1 MDAQP
6 ADVPP
11 RPDLSLDVD
20 VVVVGAGLA
29 GLTATRSLAAAGRA
43 VAVLEARPR
52 VGGRLETTDV
62 DGLPVE
68 LGGMWVA
75 PYQDAVIGLLDELGI
90 GRYPTHFEG
99 RSVFIGRGGRI
110 EHEPDVLPLVPAA
123 AAAYGKGAALLDRLA
138 HEVDP
143 ERPWAHP
150 DAAALDGISFEA
162 WLRREVDHADARE
175 LLTTYLGGG
184 FMTRTAD
191 QFSVLGAL
199 VMIAGAGGLDELLDP
214 RQVLATRIEGGAQ
227 GLACRLA
234 AELGER
240 VHLAR
245 PVRAIE
251 WSETGG
257 VTAIADGAVVRA
269 RAAILA
275 VPPNLLPRIEF
286 RPGLPVWRTAATAA
300 MHQGVV
306 NKVQVIYE
314 APFWRAAGLS
324 GAGFAPGEL
333 IREVYD
339 NSPADGS
346 RGVLVTF
353 LTAEVGAR
361 AAGISI
367 SARKKEIYESLVR
380 YFGRKAARPLA
391 YVERD
396 WSTEPWTRGAYGATF
411 EVGGVTKH
419 WEVARRP
426 IGPLRFA
433 STDIAGVG
441 HIHMDGAVRMGRAAA
456 ASILEA
462 G

>member
-6 ADVPP
+6 SEVAPK
-11 RPDLSLDVD
+11 PDIELDVD
-20 VVVVGAGLA
+20 CVVIGAGLA
-29 GLTATRSLAAAGRA
+29 GLTVARTLVAAGRE

-52 VGGRLETTDV
+52 VGGRLETIDV
-62 DGLPVE
+62 DGFPIE

-75 PYQDAVIGLLDELGI
+75 PYQDAVIGLLEELGI

-99 RSVFIGRGGRI
+99 RNVFIGRGGRS
-110 EHEPDVLPLVPAA
+110 EHEHDDSPLGPAA
-123 AAAYGKGAALLDRLA
+123 TAAYEKGAAILDRLA
-138 HEVDP
+138 HEIDP
-143 ERPWAHP
+143 ERPWGHP
-150 DAAALDGISFEA
+150 EAGALDGISFET

-199 VMIAGAGGLDELLDP
+199 VMIAGAGGLQELLDP

-227 GLACRLA
+227 GLAIRIA
-234 AELGER
+234 DELGDR
-240 VHLAR
+240 VHLGR
-245 PVRAIE
+245 PVRAVE
-251 WSETGG
+251 WNKAGG
-257 VTAIADGAVVRA
+257 VTVMGGGATVRA
-269 RAAILA
+269 RSAVLA

-286 RPGLPVWRTAATAA
+286 RPGLPEWRTAATAA
-300 MHQGVV
+300 LHQGVV
-306 NKVQVIYE
+306 NKIQVIYE
-314 APFWRAAGLS
+314 EPFWRAAGLS
-324 GAGFAPGEL
+324 GEGFGPGEL
-333 IREVYD
+333 VREVYD

-367 SARKKEIYESLVR
+367 SARKKEILESLVR
-380 YFGRKAARPLA
+380 YFGRKAGRQVGYA
-391 YVERD
+391 ERD

-419 WEVARRP
+419 WEAARRP

-456 ASILEA
+456 ASVLAEA
-462 G
+462 